1 MEETPK
7 TSGVKVMRKSPEDL
21 ARGAG
26 TDAMS
31 GSADETA
38 ISYFTTLSNGR
49 EVTLREMTAADLLF
63 IEKGLANVGDMERSL
78 KLCSR
83 LSVGTGK
90 ITFDELQKLKMK
102 DLRKVTDLL
111 AKAGGSEDEDEDPNF

>member
-31 GSADETA
+31 GSTDETA

-63 IEKGLANVGDMERSL
+63 IEKGLANAGDMERSL

-83 LSVGTGK
+83 LSVGAGK

-111 AKAGGSEDEDEDPNF
+111 AKAGGSDEEDEDPNF